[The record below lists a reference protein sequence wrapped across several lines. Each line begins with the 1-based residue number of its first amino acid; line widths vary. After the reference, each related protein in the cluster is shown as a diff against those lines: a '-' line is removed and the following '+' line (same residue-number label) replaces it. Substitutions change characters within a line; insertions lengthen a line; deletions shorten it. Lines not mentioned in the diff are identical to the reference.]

1 MRDKKK
7 KNRTEEGE
15 KKGTVIGIE
24 DVQEVHLH
32 LERTDQDHH
41 QELPRSKH
49 RLYLQ
54 YLCVNLIS
62 C

>member
-24 DVQEVHLH
+24 DVPSILMCQL
-32 LERTDQDHH
+32 D
-41 QELPRSKH
+41 
-49 RLYLQ
+49 
-54 YLCVNLIS
+54 
-62 C
+62 